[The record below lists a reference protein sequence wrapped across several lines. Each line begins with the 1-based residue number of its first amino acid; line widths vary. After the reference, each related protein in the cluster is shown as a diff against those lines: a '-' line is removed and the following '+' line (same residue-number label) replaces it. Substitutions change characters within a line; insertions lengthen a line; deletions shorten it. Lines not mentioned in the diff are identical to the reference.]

1 MQFGM
6 ATGPPQFKRGMVI
19 AHKDH
24 GVPSNPEW
32 QGSGG
37 GSEGRK
43 NDWPHMLNIISIIRD
58 SWPISDSIF
67 SEQLLGSVMFSSE
80 EGEMWLIEDLKTS

>member
-1 MQFGM
+1 
-6 ATGPPQFKRGMVI
+6 MVI
-19 AHKDH
+19 AHKDC

-43 NDWPHMLNIISIIRD
+43 NDCPHMLNITSIIRD
-58 SWPISDSIF
+58 SWPISDSIS
-67 SEQLLGSVMFSSE
+67 SEQSLGSVMFSVE
-80 EGEMWLIEDLKTS
+80 KIEM